1 MKLKPTIGRAIPA
14 APAALAVHHFDT
26 LPDSA
31 GARASTVTAVIG
43 ISNSTLWRRVQD
55 GSLPKPYKLGGCT
68 FWNVGE
74 LRRAISALR
83 GAQVA
88 QEVAQ

>member
-1 MKLKPTIGRAIPA
+1 MPLLNRTAGGTS
-14 APAALAVHHFDT
+14 APAALAVHNFDS

-31 GARASTVTAVIG
+31 GARASTVTAVVG

-55 GSLPKPYKLGGCT
+55 GSLPKPYKLGSCT

-74 LRRAISALR
+74 LRRAIAALR
-83 GAQVA
+83 GAEVT
-88 QEVAQ
+88 QEVA